1 MEFKL
6 ITISLLTLLL
16 TGCPLEGDNGSTGQK
31 GETGVAGSAGPQ
43 GATGAQGVAGINC
56 WDLNGDRV
64 DDIDEDINKDGLWD
78 AYDCAVAAST
88 GQNQTVELNHQ
99 HMCEALAGASIYPVG
114 CPSNTHTVPTGTLT
128 RMISTSFFDDGT
140 GNRFLSCG
148 DSPSNGLLSISLRDF
163 VNSDG
168 VTVKEGW
175 FELEGGYIA
184 KSGTMSIFESINGG
198 CQNLCAADADCI
210 ASVAV
215 RQSSESSSC
224 RLFYHSDTA
233 IKYER
238 FCGREIPG
246 VYKAEELCLLTLAA
260 NAIWSSKCP

>member
-1 MEFKL
+1 MKFKL

-16 TGCPLEGDNGSTGQK
+16 TGCPLEGDNGSTG
-31 GETGVAGSAGPQ
+31 PQ
-43 GATGAQGVAGINC
+43 GAAGVAGINC
-56 WDLNGDRV
+56 WDLNGNGTNDR
-64 DDIDEDINKDGLWD
+64 DEDTNHDGLWD
-78 AYDCAVAAST
+78 AYDCGFNSDLS
-88 GQNQTVELNHQ
+88 QNQTVELNHQ
-99 HMCEALAGASIYPVG
+99 HMCEALAANAIYPVG
-114 CPSNTHTVPTGTLT
+114 CPSAAHTVPTGTLT
-128 RMISTSFFDDGT
+128 RMISTNFFDDGT
-140 GNRFLSCG
+140 GNRLLSCG

-175 FELEGGYIA
+175 WELEGGYIA
-184 KSGTMSIFESINGG
+184 KSGTMSIFESVNGG
-198 CQNLCAADADCI
+198 CQNLCAADANCI

-224 RLFYHSDTA
+224 RLYYHSDTA

-246 VYKAEELCLLTLAA
+246 VFKAEDQCKLTLAA